1 MNMKRAARLLR
12 IVMIG
17 AVALA
22 GVTGVGAQQ
31 ASRSGVN
38 PPTAAAMEQ
47 HWQSLIHER
56 DPARQQALIAEH
68 RRMMEEA
75 QKADKDKRV
84 PARGS
89 ETSAMM
95 QDSGHHDLRNTIEM
109 HSIMLDMME

>member
-1 MNMKRAARLLR
+1 MKIKRTSLLMR
-12 IVMIG
+12 TVSIG
-17 AVALA
+17 AIALA
-22 GVTGVGAQQ
+22 SVAGASAQQ
-31 ASRSGVN
+31 TTRSGVN
-38 PPTAAAMEQ
+38 PPTAAVMEQ

-56 DPARQQALIAEH
+56 DPARRQMLITEH

-75 QKADKDKRV
+75 QKADKGRI

-109 HSIMLDMME
+109 HSIMLDMMK

>member
-1 MNMKRAARLLR
+1 MKIKRAARLLR

-31 ASRSGVN
+31 TTRSGVN

-56 DPARQQALIAEH
+56 DPARRQVLITEH
-68 RRMMEEA
+68 RRIMEVA
-75 QKADKDKRV
+75 QKADKGRI

-95 QDSGHHDLRNTIEM
+95 SDSEHHDLRNTIEM
-109 HSIMLDMME
+109 HSIMLDMMK